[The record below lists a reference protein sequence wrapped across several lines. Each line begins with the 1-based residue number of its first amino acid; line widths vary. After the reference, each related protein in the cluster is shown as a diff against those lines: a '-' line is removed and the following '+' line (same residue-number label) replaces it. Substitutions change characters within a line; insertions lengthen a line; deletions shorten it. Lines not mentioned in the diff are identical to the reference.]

1 MFLQGPLLQLWKWLG
16 VLATGQA
23 MVVAAFTGSI
33 LLLCKIMRPVPE
45 SQAGVYT
52 VFDVLSF
59 LVFDRA
65 AALGPDY
72 SSSSRLRA
80 GSEFVINKNILMEV
94 DKELTEG
101 LNRQTRLF
109 DQAQLSH
116 DKMVPIFLG
125 PESNG
130 VLAKNPLEAV
140 APFVFVTP
148 EGTIVP
154 AVEPT
159 MFAALDPSMQLKS
172 DGSTKQMWHVKAT
185 PVFTKAMYERRLRN
199 GQTSTW
205 PLSGQAEPV
214 HGGLFTTLAE
224 DEVPLK
230 DP

>member
-94 DKELTEG
+94 DKELTDG
-101 LNRQTRLF
+101 LNRNSRLF
-109 DQAQLSH
+109 DPLQL
-116 DKMVPIFLG
+116 P
-125 PESNG
+125 
-130 VLAKNPLEAV
+130 AV
-140 APFVFVTP
+140 A
-148 EGTIVP
+148 
-154 AVEPT
+154 
-159 MFAALDPSMQLKS
+159 
-172 DGSTKQMWHVKAT
+172 
-185 PVFTKAMYERRLRN
+185 
-199 GQTSTW
+199 
-205 PLSGQAEPV
+205 
-214 HGGLFTTLAE
+214 
-224 DEVPLK
+224 
-230 DP
+230 